1 MKYLILL
8 LFPFLMSAQTNRFIY
23 EVNYKKDSADKFITK
38 DYYHLDIAEGKS
50 NFYNR
55 DYFIMDS
62 IQTSGGDLSP
72 ASFGGMPPKMS
83 NVVKHDLK
91 TNKFRELE
99 LMEYEVFDISS
110 ETQQKWNLKNET
122 KVFQNMTL
130 QKAETNWGGRKWT
143 AWFAKSIPFNSGPH
157 KFYGLPGLIVELK
170 DDRDNF
176 HYLLIKSE
184 NYTDTKNIQTLDD
197 FPGIVPVNYA
207 QYKKKMLSLYDDPL
221 AFINTTN
228 FNFENSEGIFLK
240 DNTLVKPDNV
250 REVRKAQQEKIR
262 RFNNPVELD
271 KIIVYPIK

>member
-8 LFPFLMSAQTNRFIY
+8 LFPFLMAAQTNRFIY
-23 EVNYKKDSADKFITK
+23 EVNYKKDSADKIITK

-55 DYFIMDS
+55 EYFILDS
-62 IQTSGGDLSP
+62 LETSGGEVSF
-72 ASFGGMPPKMS
+72 ATFGGQPKMS

-91 TNKFRELE
+91 TKQFRELE
-99 LMEYEVFDISS
+99 LMEYEVFEILTEAKQSWS
-110 ETQQKWNLKNET
+110 LKNET

-176 HYLLIKSE
+176 HYQLIKSE
-184 NYTDTKNIQTLDD
+184 HYAETKNVQTLGG
-197 FPGIVPVNYA
+197 FLQVVPVNYT

-221 AFINTTN
+221 AFIKTSDV
-228 FNFENSEGIFLK
+228 NFENSQGIFLK
-240 DNTLVKPDNV
+240 DGTLLKPDNI
-250 REVRKAQQEKIR
+250 REVRITQQKNIR